1 MNIKLKN
8 ILFGYCTS
16 SLGSWIDFITILTLS
31 AYQFNA
37 SPYEMA
43 VISALSLLPGI
54 ILTKN
59 LGQLLESGSVIL
71 ILILSLLLRIGATV
85 GIILSQSIEI
95 FIIFVALRSV
105 FNSVMQPAI
114 NVLSIQMLK
123 GENSTKF
130 YSLMNMINNIS
141 KLIVPILGAVSSSV
155 IGERAILLVSIGFTS
170 ISLLSF
176 LLHHKNSEIS
186 IDKKNAEKILPEGN
200 FLKNKP
206 NTMLPL
212 LWCVA
217 TYFFFVFM
225 LNNQMAIILMYLQFD
240 KAALGMLMSCSAA
253 GNILSGIMT
262 AKFSIKYPITGKL
275 SELMIPGA
283 STAVGF
289 GLIGITLNLPQSFSL
304 YILLLVFFS
313 VGIFSAR
320 FAIASNVF
328 VSLNYSQF
336 SGIASVRLQSIQ
348 NISILIAPLAGA
360 YILSIAG
367 AKTLFFIS
375 SILGLVSFLF
385 LYLYCHWIKTVSVF
399 KKIVENIFR

>member
-123 GENSTKF
+123 GENATKF

-186 IDKKNAEKILPEGN
+186 IDKKMQEK
-200 FLKNKP
+200 
-206 NTMLPL
+206 
-212 LWCVA
+212 
-217 TYFFFVFM
+217 
-225 LNNQMAIILMYLQFD
+225 YLQEEIYQ
-240 KAALGMLMSCSAA
+240 KRSLTPCCLY
-253 GNILSGIMT
+253 SGV
-262 AKFSIKYPITGKL
+262 L
-275 SELMIPGA
+275 Q
-283 STAVGF
+283 
-289 GLIGITLNLPQSFSL
+289 LIFSL
-304 YILLLVFFS
+304 
-313 VGIFSAR
+313 
-320 FAIASNVF
+320 
-328 VSLNYSQF
+328 
-336 SGIASVRLQSIQ
+336 
-348 NISILIAPLAGA
+348 
-360 YILSIAG
+360 
-367 AKTLFFIS
+367 
-375 SILGLVSFLF
+375 FL
-385 LYLYCHWIKTVSVF
+385 C
-399 KKIVENIFR
+399 

>member
-1 MNIKLKN
+1 
-8 ILFGYCTS
+8 
-16 SLGSWIDFITILTLS
+16 
-31 AYQFNA
+31 
-37 SPYEMA
+37 
-43 VISALSLLPGI
+43 
-54 ILTKN
+54 
-59 LGQLLESGSVIL
+59 
-71 ILILSLLLRIGATV
+71 
-85 GIILSQSIEI
+85 
-95 FIIFVALRSV
+95 
-105 FNSVMQPAI
+105 
-114 NVLSIQMLK
+114 
-123 GENSTKF
+123 
-130 YSLMNMINNIS
+130 
-141 KLIVPILGAVSSSV
+141 
-155 IGERAILLVSIGFTS
+155 
-170 ISLLSF
+170 
-176 LLHHKNSEIS
+176 
-186 IDKKNAEKILPEGN
+186 
-200 FLKNKP
+200 
-206 NTMLPL
+206 
-212 LWCVA
+212 
-217 TYFFFVFM
+217 
-225 LNNQMAIILMYLQFD
+225 MAIILMYLQFD
-240 KAALGMLMSCSAA
+240 KSALGMLMSCSAA

-348 NISILIAPLAGA
+348 NISILIAPSAGA

-385 LYLYCHWIKTVSVF
+385 LYTQETSRCSF
-399 KKIVENIFR
+399 

>member
-186 IDKKNAEKILPEGN
+186 IDKENLEKILPEGN
-200 FLKNKP
+200 LSKKKP

-348 NISILIAPLAGA
+348 NISILIAPLAGE

-385 LYLYCHWIKTVSVF
+385 LYLYCHWIKIVSFF
-399 KKIVENIFR
+399 KKIVGNIFR